1 MTPFCDFPRLGRCM
15 ADELPGVSTM
25 RIEEE
30 LDRWETELE
39 TERSTMAKSIVG
51 IDIGDTLRAVPTCS

>member
-1 MTPFCDFPRLGRCM
+1 M